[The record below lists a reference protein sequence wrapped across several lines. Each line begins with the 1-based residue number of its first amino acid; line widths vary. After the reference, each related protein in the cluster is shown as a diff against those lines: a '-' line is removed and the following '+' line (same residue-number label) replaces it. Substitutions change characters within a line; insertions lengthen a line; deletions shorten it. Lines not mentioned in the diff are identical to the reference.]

1 MKITQVVLSALML
14 GSTGLALA
22 ANEGVLQPL
31 AYESREYLTFDAP
44 AAQNAPAQTTAPQY
58 EGCYGCTGGCAA
70 ACSAQPWTLPQP
82 CILQQH
88 RIRVGGWVEQGY
100 TYNAR
105 NPSDHFNGPVA
116 TNDLADEYQL
126 NQTWLFFQRAAQT
139 NGCGWDWGG
148 RVDLVYGTD
157 WRFGKCLGL
166 EDRINSPDH
175 TYGLVLPQFYFEL
188 AYNDLSVKM
197 GHYATRFG
205 YEMIPAPA
213 NFFYSHS
220 YAMSYAE
227 PILVT
232 GVEADY
238 KLSDNWLVIG
248 GFNRGWMMFEDFND
262 QLDFL
267 GGLKWTSDDKET
279 TLSYAVTTGAQDT
292 TGNNNRYAHA
302 IVFTEQVTSRF
313 LYVLQH
319 NYGLEKNAVA
329 ATGADAQW
337 YGLDQYLIYKL
348 NSRWSAGL
356 RTEWFRDAEGTR
368 VVGVGN
374 WIGSNKGW
382 QGYGFAGDFYE
393 VSAGLNWRP
402 HPNLV
407 LRPELRWDWY
417 DGPANPDGDLPFD
430 DGTAKN
436 QFLAA
441 VDLIVTF

>member
-22 ANEGVLQPL
+22 ANEGALQPL

-44 AAQNAPAQTTAPQY
+44 AAQNAPAQAAAPQY
-58 EGCYGCTGGCAA
+58 EGCYGCTGSCAA

-88 RIRVGGWVEQGY
+88 RIKVGGWVEQGY

-105 NPSDHFNGPVA
+105 KPSDHFNGPVA

-166 EDRINSPDH
+166 EDRIDSPDH
-175 TYGLVLPQFYFEL
+175 FYGMVIPQFYFEV

-205 YEMIPAPA
+205 YEMIPAPG

-220 YAMSYAE
+220 YAMCYTE

-248 GFNRGWMMFEDFND
+248 GFNRGWMMFEDYNE

-267 GGLKWTSDDKET
+267 GGLKWSSDDKET
-279 TLSYAVTTGAQDT
+279 TLSYAVTTGAQDVA
-292 TGNNNRYAHA
+292 GNNNRYAHA
-302 IVFTEQVTSRF
+302 IVFTEQVSSRL
-313 LYVLQH
+313 LYVLQQ
-319 NYGLEKNAVA
+319 NYGLEKNGVT

-348 NSRWSAGL
+348 NSCWSAGL
-356 RTEWFRDAEGTR
+356 RMEWLRDADGTR
-368 VVGVGN
+368 VAGIGN
-374 WIGSNKGW
+374 WIGSDKGW

-417 DGPANPDGDLPFD
+417 NGPANPDGDLPFD